1 MTATRSPSSDP
12 GPFNRR
18 VLVAGLLALAVV
30 GLLGTFYLVQR
41 DQIAR
46 SGQLLE
52 DMRQAQNELNRGF
65 LRLLQADVLD
75 ADGEVQ
81 AGIALIDQAVTTYER
96 HLSQLRGDDAASAS
110 AFQTGTRAF
119 RDRLAAWRQAPRP
132 DTLIELRIT
141 FSDLER
147 QAQALDTQAQR
158 QRVALQARGDRL
170 FLVSLA
176 GSILALGWLVAL
188 LVRAV
193 LRERR
198 ALVELTEQYRLREAS
213 EARFRQLFEEA
224 PVALGLADPE
234 GRLGTQNARFVELF
248 GYTPDD
254 LPDLDAWWRLAYPD
268 PEYRHAVQARW
279 QTQLATPEPGPIDA
293 GEYHIHCKNGD
304 TRVVRVKTMRL
315 ANGLLSAFID
325 QTEIRRAEQA
335 TREAM
340 QAAQRSFEERGRA
353 LDMLAAIAEATQDAI
368 FAKDLDGR
376 YRLCNRAA
384 GALLGHPPQDVL
396 GRDDPALLPAPEVA
410 AIQAAEQAVLD
421 SGANRT
427 DEIRRLAPDG
437 PRVYLVTRGPLH
449 DADGRL
455 TGVFGIARDI
465 TDLKAAE
472 QARATLQAERVA
484 QQQRARLALL
494 NQMQDT
500 NAALASVRA
509 LNASLEARV
518 AERTAALAAA
528 NKELETF
535 TYSVSHDLKAPLRGI
550 DGYSQLLLE
559 DHRDRL
565 DEEGRLF
572 LDRVREGVTRMSQLI
587 EDLLAYSRM
596 ERRDLHGV
604 PLALADAVAR
614 ILDERRDELAARNV
628 ELVNRLAGETARAD
642 PDGLAMVLRNLI
654 DNALKFS
661 RNRQPPR
668 LEIAATEGPESTILK
683 IKDNGIGFDMQFRD
697 RIFEIFQRL
706 QRAEDYPGTG
716 VGLAI
721 VRKAMQRM
729 GGRVWAEGTPGEGAA
744 FYLEL
749 PR

>member
-1 MTATRSPSSDP
+1 MTASTSTSSEP
-12 GPFNRR
+12 WLLPRR
-18 VLVAGLLALAVV
+18 VLIAGLLALVVV
-30 GLLGTFYLVQR
+30 GLLGTLYLVQR

-65 LRLLQADVLD
+65 LRLIQADALD
-75 ADGEVQ
+75 AGGEVQ

-96 HLSQLRGDDAASAS
+96 HLSQLRGYDVASAL
-110 AFQTGTRAF
+110 AFQAGARAF
-119 RDRLAAWRQAPRP
+119 RDRLAAWRLDPRT

-141 FSDLER
+141 FSHLER
-147 QAQALDTQAQR
+147 QAQALDSLAHR
-158 QRVALQARGDRL
+158 QRIDLQARGDRL

-176 GSILALGWLVAL
+176 GSILALGWLVASL
-188 LVRAV
+188 MRAV

-198 ALVELTEQYRLREAS
+198 ALEALTEQYRLRETS

-234 GRLGTQNARFVELF
+234 GRLGIQNARFVELF

-254 LPDLDAWWRLAYPD
+254 IPDLEAWWRLAYPD
-268 PEYRHAVQARW
+268 PEYRRAVQERW
-279 QTQLATPEPGPIDA
+279 QMNLAAPEPGPIDA
-293 GEYHIHCKNGD
+293 GEYSIHCKNGD
-304 TRVVRVKTMRL
+304 TRMVRIRTMRL
-315 ANGLLSAFID
+315 PNGLLSAFID

-376 YRLCNRAA
+376 YLLCNRAA
-384 GALLGHPPQDVL
+384 GWLLGHAPQAVL
-396 GRDDPALLPAPEVA
+396 GRDDQALLPAPEAA
-410 AIQAAEQAVLD
+410 AIQMAEQAVLE
-421 SGANRT
+421 SGENRS
-427 DEIRRLAPDG
+427 DELRMLTPEG
-437 PRVYLVTRGPLH
+437 PRDFLVTRGPLH
-449 DADGRL
+449 DADGTL
-455 TGVFGIARDI
+455 TGVFAIARDI
-465 TDLKAAE
+465 SALKAAE
-472 QARATLQAERVA
+472 QARATLQADRVA
-484 QQQRARLALL
+484 QQQRARQALL

-509 LNASLEARV
+509 LNATLEARV

-559 DHRDRL
+559 DHREQL

-596 ERRDLHGV
+596 ERRDLYGV

-614 ILDERRDELAARNV
+614 ILDERRDELVARGV
-628 ELVNRLAGETARAD
+628 ELDIRLGSETALAD
-642 PDGLAMVLRNLI
+642 PDGLAMVLRNLV

-661 RNRQPPR
+661 RDRQPPR
-668 LEIAATEGPESTILK
+668 LEIAATEGPESTILS

-729 GGRVWAEGTPGEGAA
+729 GGRAWAESTPGQGAT